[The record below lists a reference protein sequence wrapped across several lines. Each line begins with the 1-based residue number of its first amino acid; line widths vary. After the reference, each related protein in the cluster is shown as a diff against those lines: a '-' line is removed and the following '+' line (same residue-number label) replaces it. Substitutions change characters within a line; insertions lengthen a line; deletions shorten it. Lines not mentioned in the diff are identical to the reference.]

1 MNPQISYDPRLM
13 KRLPDGVVTVR
24 TAGIV
29 VIAHNGFAAAA
40 RCRKRSPARARTM
53 ENLAETLIAAAAVI
67 LRHEEA
73 LVPME
78 VVNAISELT
87 GMLARN
93 TSQR

>member
-1 MNPQISYDPRLM
+1 MNSQINYDPRLM
-13 KRLPDGVVTVR
+13 KRLPDGVITVR

-29 VIAHNGFAAAA
+29 VIAHDGFAEAA
-40 RCRKRSPARARTM
+40 RCRKRNPARARKM